1 MIGRLLL
8 TVGALSMTSCVV
20 VHEAAGPTQY
30 DSRAFE
36 RDDAKEVNV
45 HVTMGAG
52 QLKVGSGTHKLMQ
65 GYFTYSVPSWKP
77 DLRYSAGDLTVEQ
90 PHGHSA
96 RLGNNKYEWDL
107 RFAQDIPLNFNVN
120 FGAGEAQLDLGS
132 LTLRSVNVQMGV
144 GELKLDLRGVP
155 KHDYNVTI
163 NGGVGEATV
172 HLPSGVG
179 VYAEAN
185 GGIGEI
191 SVRGMQ
197 KVSDHWVNEAYNE
210 PGPKI
215 HLDVHGGIGQITLI
229 AE

>member
-1 MIGRLLL
+1 
-8 TVGALSMTSCVV
+8 
-20 VHEAAGPTQY
+20 
-30 DSRAFE
+30 
-36 RDDAKEVNV
+36 
-45 HVTMGAG
+45 
-52 QLKVGSGTHKLMQ
+52 
-65 GYFTYSVPSWKP
+65 
-77 DLRYSAGDLTVEQ
+77 
-90 PHGHSA
+90 
-96 RLGNNKYEWDL
+96 
-107 RFAQDIPLNFNVN
+107 
-120 FGAGEAQLDLGS
+120 
-132 LTLRSVNVQMGV
+132 MGV

>member
-8 TVGALSMTSCVV
+8 TFGALGLAGCVV
-20 VHEAAGPTQY
+20 TTEPTGPTQY

-45 HVTMGAG
+45 HLNMGAG
-52 QLKVGSGTHKLMQ
+52 ELRVGSGTHKLMQ
-65 GYFTYSVPSWKP
+65 AYFTYNVPAWKP
-77 DLRYSAGDLTVEQ
+77 EVRYSAGDLAVAQ
-90 PHGHSA
+90 PDSHGAHIGSH
-96 RLGNNKYEWDL
+96 KYEWDL

-155 KHDYNVTI
+155 RHDYNVTI

-172 HLPSGVG
+172 RLPAEVG
-179 VYAEAN
+179 IYAEAS

-191 SVRGMQ
+191 SARGLT
-197 KVSDHWVNEAYNE
+197 KREGHWVNDAYSQ
-210 PGPKI
+210 PGVKI